1 MGTSEPQPLSN
12 FPEPSGERL
21 DSWKEIAAYLKRD
34 ERTVRRWEKEG
45 LPVRRKTHKKQ
56 ASVFAYREEIDA
68 WWNDGRQRLNTVER
82 PSPGKHSTVRL
93 LGGISAVVALIF
105 AIFYGIGLRKE
116 RWARNQAL
124 PEIARL
130 IEEGKLD
137 KGFRL
142 TLESQRYIPNDP
154 VLLRLVN
161 SFTKPV
167 SVQTNPPGADVYV
180 RTYSAT
186 DDDWSFLGKSPIK
199 NVRVPWEYLRWRI
212 TKKGFETI
220 EAASGVL
227 PNVTLDF
234 TLSAS
239 GAGPAGMVRVPGGV
253 FQFRSAAP
261 KELDVYWLDKYEVTN
276 QQFKDFIERGG
287 YQNQLSG
294 NKNSSRMVA
303 SCPGKKRWL
312 CFVTP
317 RDEGRLPPG
326 NWDPSPRTKPI
337 FR

>member
-130 IEEGKLD
+130 
-137 KGFRL
+137 
-142 TLESQRYIPNDP
+142 
-154 VLLRLVN
+154 
-161 SFTKPV
+161 
-167 SVQTNPPGADVYV
+167 
-180 RTYSAT
+180 
-186 DDDWSFLGKSPIK
+186 
-199 NVRVPWEYLRWRI
+199 
-212 TKKGFETI
+212 
-220 EAASGVL
+220 
-227 PNVTLDF
+227 
-234 TLSAS
+234 
-239 GAGPAGMVRVPGGV
+239 
-253 FQFRSAAP
+253 
-261 KELDVYWLDKYEVTN
+261 
-276 QQFKDFIERGG
+276 KDE
-287 YQNQLSG
+287 
-294 NKNSSRMVA
+294 
-303 SCPGKKRWL
+303 
-312 CFVTP
+312 
-317 RDEGRLPPG
+317 
-326 NWDPSPRTKPI
+326 
-337 FR
+337 